1 MKRLSIAVVGV
12 AMTVS
17 ACGSGGLFRDRSEQ
31 IADTAG
37 CTEQRL
43 DIYFDEGQAR
53 MTQPAQQ
60 MIAMTGE
67 RLQGCRIEGVD
78 VIGLA
83 SSTGD
88 SASNLTLSERRARA
102 VADALIS
109 AGWPSPT
116 FTLSA
121 AGDAGATTDGGLAE
135 PLRRRTEVVIHARPQ

>member
-1 MKRLSIAVVGV
+1 MMRFRIAAAAVAALVVSG
-12 AMTVS
+12 
-17 ACGSGGLFRDRSEQ
+17 CGANGLWDRSEL

-43 DIYFDEGQAR
+43 DIYFEEGEAR
-53 MTQPAQQ
+53 IARPAQEL
-60 MIAMTGE
+60 IALTGE
-67 RLQGCRIEGVD
+67 RLQGCRVEGVD

-88 SASNLTLSERRARA
+88 SASNQTLSERRAQA
-102 VADALIS
+102 VADALIE

-121 AGDAGATTDGGLAE
+121 GGDAGAATDGGLSE
-135 PLRRRTEVVIHARPQ
+135 PLRRRTEIVIHARPR

>member
-1 MKRLSIAVVGV
+1 MKRLSIAVVGA
-12 AMTVS
+12 AMMVS
-17 ACGSGGLFRDRSEQ
+17 ACGSGGLFRDRSEL

-43 DIYFDEGQAR
+43 DIYFEEGEAR
-53 MTQPAQQ
+53 IARPAQQ
-60 MIAMTGE
+60 MIALTGE

-102 VADALIS
+102 VADALIA

>member
-1 MKRLSIAVVGV
+1 MKRLSIAAVG
-12 AMTVS
+12 AALAVS
-17 ACGSGGLFRDRSEQ
+17 ACGSNGLFRDRSEL
-31 IADTAG
+31 IAEPTG

-43 DIYFDEGQAR
+43 DIYFEEGEAGIAR
-53 MTQPAQQ
+53 PAQEL
-60 MIAMTGE
+60 IAMTGE
-67 RLQGCRIEGVD
+67 RLQGCRVEGVD

-102 VADALIS
+102 VADALIA

>member
-1 MKRLSIAVVGV
+1 MKRLFVVAAAGL
-12 AMTVS
+12 AVS
-17 ACGSGGLFRDRSEQ
+17 ACGTGAMFGERSEL
-31 IADTAG
+31 IYEPSG
-37 CTEQRL
+37 CVEQRL
-43 DIYFDEGQAR
+43 DIYFEEGEAR
-53 MTQPAQQ
+53 IARPARD

-67 RLQGCRIEGVD
+67 RLQGCRVEGVD

-88 SASNLTLSERRARA
+88 PASNLSLSERRARA

>member
-17 ACGSGGLFRDRSEQ
+17 ACGSGGLFRDRSEL

-43 DIYFDEGQAR
+43 DIYFEEGEAR
-53 MTQPAQQ
+53 IARPAQE
-60 MIAMTGE
+60 MIALTGE

-88 SASNLTLSERRARA
+88 AASNLTLSERRART
-102 VADALIS
+102 VADALIA

-135 PLRRRTEVVIHARPQ
+135 PLRRRTEIVIHARPQ

>member
-1 MKRLSIAVVGV
+1 MRFRMAAAALAVAAV
-12 AMTVS
+12 AGC
-17 ACGSGGLFRDRSEQ
+17 ANGPGDRPAL

-37 CTEQRL
+37 CAEQRL

-53 MTQPAQQ
+53 LTRPAQQ

-67 RLQGCRIEGVD
+67 RLQGCRVEGVD

-83 SSTGD
+83 SSTGN

-102 VADALIS
+102 VADALIE
-109 AGWPSPT
+109 AGWPSPR

-121 AGDAGATTDGGLAE
+121 GGDAGATTDGGLAE
-135 PLRRRTEVVIHARPQ
+135 PLRRRTVVVVHARPQ